1 MLADATRVQLLWEM
15 LEAKCQSTSWR
26 TLSGDRRMLQ
36 VDPGALVIGPN
47 VRGGFG
53 GGVAPD
59 HHSRRFCAA
68 EDATTCPGP
77 TR

>member
-1 MLADATRVQLLWEM
+1 MPVNELADAVGKP
-15 LEAKCQSTSWR
+15 ADAP
-26 TLSGDRRMLQ
+26 SG
-36 VDPGALVIGPN
+36 PGALVIGPN